1 MSPDTVYWNWIDL
14 RSDPNLSANQYRGW
28 WSCKLC
34 PSMLSEQQDH
44 QAQLGSL
51 YNVIE
56 DKVVMMIDVEIQSPD
71 WYLSGIGLKCHPIPC
86 IGIGSIS
93 APIPIYQPIRIG
105 WSDPIRAAWEL
116 GIGIAP
122 ADPIKSRYCICIR
135 GFNPRLGRSSFP
147 TDPWS
152 GLATYHLQV
161 LTVTLS
167 VLLPPTPS
175 PCRQLKTPHHHPVA
189 LTLLGVGLS
198 LPGPASLSSVVG

>member
-51 YNVIE
+51 YN
-56 DKVVMMIDVEIQSPD
+56 IQSPD

-122 ADPIKSRYCICIR
+122 ADPIKSRY
-135 GFNPRLGRSSFP
+135 L
-147 TDPWS
+147 
-152 GLATYHLQV
+152 
-161 LTVTLS
+161 
-167 VLLPPTPS
+167 LLPPTPS

>member
-1 MSPDTVYWNWIDL
+1 MEK
-14 RSDPNLSANQYRGW
+14 G
-28 WSCKLC
+28 
-34 PSMLSEQQDH
+34 M
-44 QAQLGSL
+44 
-51 YNVIE
+51 
-56 DKVVMMIDVEIQSPD
+56 IQSPD

-86 IGIGSIS
+86 IGIGLIS
-93 APIPIYQPIRIG
+93 APIPIYQRIRIS
-105 WSDPIRAAWEL
+105 WSDPIQAAWEL

-122 ADPIKSRYCICIR
+122 ADPIKPRYCICIR